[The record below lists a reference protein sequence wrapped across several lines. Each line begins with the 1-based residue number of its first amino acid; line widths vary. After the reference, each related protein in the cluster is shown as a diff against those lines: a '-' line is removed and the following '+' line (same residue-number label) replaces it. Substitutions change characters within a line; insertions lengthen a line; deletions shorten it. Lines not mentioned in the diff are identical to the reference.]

1 MPFDFRIEKKRA
13 DHGEAQRKD
22 LALDKL
28 GALQPKEREVD
39 ALLMNGMQN
48 EDVIEYM
55 YDQTG

>member
-1 MPFDFRIEKKRA
+1 MPFDFRIEKKRT

-39 ALLMNGMQN
+39 ELLMNGM
-48 EDVIEYM
+48 
-55 YDQTG
+55 